1 MASKTVIISTIL
13 IAAASAASI
22 AVLNKID
29 EKQKE
34 KAWEKKERALEEAK
48 KKKQEEERIDYINFN
63 FNCDYNNLSDYEKSL
78 ADDWYKKSKADRD
91 CKEYNEDLW
100 RESSKAYE
108 KFYRT
113 MKINHKGWSLF

>member
-1 MASKTVIISTIL
+1 MTNKTVIISTIL
-13 IAAASAASI
+13 IAAVSATSI
-22 AVLNKID
+22 AFINKIV
-29 EKQKE
+29 ESKKE
-34 KAWEKKERALEEAK
+34 KACEKKKRALEEAE
-48 KKKQEEERIDYINFN
+48 KKKQEEERIDYINLN

-78 ADDWYKKSKADRD
+78 ADDWYKKFKADRD

-113 MKINHKGWSLF
+113 MKINHKGWTLF